1 MEMKGPV
8 LLLLRPP
15 FFWREA
21 AGGVMFGA
29 YELWD
34 IGRTAGDRKLVTAIQ
49 TVPKQN
55 LELKSLY
62 ISLS

>member
-1 MEMKGPV
+1 MKGPV

-21 AGGVMFGA
+21 AGGVMFRA

-34 IGRTAGDRKLVTAIQ
+34 ISKTARDRKLVTAIQ
-49 TVPKQN
+49 TIPKQN
-55 LELKSLY
+55 LKLKSLY
-62 ISLS
+62 LSLS